1 MKRIIFL
8 FEYFIVVII
17 IILVMVIS
25 IVSSAIEDDIKA
37 KKGGPIWVICKDG
50 DQLGNSFGIL
60 LDVIPL
66 SLLLLDLNRGGPSQ
80 AV

>member
-66 SLLLLDLNRGGPSQ
+66 SLLLLDLNRWGPVQ